1 MQARYHD
8 QARRRTDVRL
18 PVSIREMKRGGSK
31 AASERRGRRQHT
43 SPILARL
50 RHADRLSRASA
61 TLFRVGTNPGRRLGV
76 LLSVSPVFEKVPAR
90 SPYSLCQ
97 TSSEALIYVKIS
109 SDQRRK
115 FVGHW
120 LTREPDNPV
129 LREVGVIGRL
139 REEQKHDQVDC
150 YCWLRVIGCNIG
162 ASYDACADS
171 SAGGY
176 VHASRGRLRCWQDTS

>member
-1 MQARYHD
+1 MQAGTTTKLD
-8 QARRRTDVRL
+8 AGCT
-18 PVSIREMKRGGSK
+18 P
-31 AASERRGRRQHT
+31 ASEHT
-43 SPILARL
+43 R
-50 RHADRLSRASA
+50 DE
-61 TLFRVGTNPGRRLGV
+61 TRRLQSRIGAPRSPSTHKSDFGTFETCRQAFSRKRDLVLRWDQPRPTLSV

-120 LTREPDNPV
+120 LNSRAGQSV